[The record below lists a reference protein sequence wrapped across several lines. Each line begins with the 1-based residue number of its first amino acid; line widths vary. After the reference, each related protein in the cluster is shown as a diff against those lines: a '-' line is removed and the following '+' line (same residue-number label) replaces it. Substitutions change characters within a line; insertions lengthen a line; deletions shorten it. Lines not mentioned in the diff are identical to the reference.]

1 MILCELRS
9 QQQSRAD
16 GALDYIYKFGPGEL
30 FLGLLKD

>member
-16 GALDYIYKFGPGEL
+16 GALDNIYNFGAVEL
-30 FLGLLKD
+30 FRGLLKD